1 MKKKNKK
8 KNKRNFKSQMK
19 MPQKPN
25 KLTTLRA
32 THRELM
38 KDVPINTT
46 TKVHD
51 DKKKYTRKQKHKKNF
66 LHDKED

>member
-1 MKKKNKK
+1 MAKKKKNKK
-8 KNKRNFKSQMK
+8 RNMKQQMK
-19 MPQKPN
+19 LPQQPD

-38 KDVPINTT
+38 KDLPLNTT

-51 DKKKYTRKQKHKKNF
+51 DKKKYSRKKKHKKKF
-66 LHDKED
+66 SHEDE

>member
-1 MKKKNKK
+1 MKKKSKK
-8 KNKRNFKSQMK
+8 KRNIKQQMK
-19 MPQKPN
+19 MPNKPD

-32 THRELM
+32 TNRELM
-38 KDVPINTT
+38 KQAPLNTT

>member
-19 MPQKPN
+19 MPKKPD

-32 THRELM
+32 TNRELM
-38 KDVPINTT
+38 KQTPLNTT

-51 DKKKYTRKQKHKKNF
+51 DKKKYTRKEKHKKNF
-66 LHDKED
+66 FHEDE

>member
-51 DKKKYTRKQKHKKNF
+51 DKKKYSRKEKHKKNF
-66 LHDKED
+66 SHEDE

>member
-1 MKKKNKK
+1 MKKKSKK
-8 KNKRNFKSQMK
+8 KQKRNMKSQMK
-19 MPQKPN
+19 MPQQPN

-32 THRELM
+32 TNRELM
-38 KDVPINTT
+38 KQAPLNTT

-51 DKKKYTRKQKHKKNF
+51 DKKKYSRKQKHKKNF

>member
-1 MKKKNKK
+1 MKKKSKK
-8 KNKRNFKSQMK
+8 KQKRNMKQQMK
-19 MPQKPN
+19 MPQQPN

-32 THRELM
+32 THRDIM
-38 KDVPINTT
+38 KQMPLNTT

-66 LHDKED
+66 FHDKED

>member
-1 MKKKNKK
+1 MKKKSKK
-8 KNKRNFKSQMK
+8 KQKRNMKSQMK
-19 MPQKPN
+19 MPQPID

-32 THRELM
+32 TNRDLM
-38 KDVPINTT
+38 KDLPLNTT

>member
-1 MKKKNKK
+1 MKKKSKK
-8 KNKRNFKSQMK
+8 KRNIKQQMK
-19 MPQKPN
+19 MPQPID

-32 THRELM
+32 THRNVM
-38 KDVPINTT
+38 KEMPLNTT